1 MSHTESEEAK
11 QPRIAGNDTYYQD
24 IQREMDQKSCN
35 MREAELAL
43 LHYCIKTYRSQGWT
57 HQQIQAQ
64 FQKVWGLKK
73 SAYQLRLQ
81 WVRERYALP

>member
-1 MSHTESEEAK
+1 MSNTESAK

-24 IQREMDQKSCN
+24 IQREMDQENCN
-35 MREAELAL
+35 MRAAEIAI

-64 FQKVWGLKK
+64 LQQVWGLKK
-73 SAYQLRLQ
+73 SAYRVRLQ
-81 WVRERYALP
+81 WVRQRYVLP